1 MIKKTITYEDFS
13 GNKKTKDFY
22 FHMNQVE
29 FAKLNGEIPGGIEN
43 RINEIIADRD
53 QDAMLRMIDLLV
65 SRSYGRFDDDDEFTK
80 IDRNGRP
87 LYEKFINTDAYDKL
101 IIELITG
108 ENNIVE
114 FLRGIMPKE
123 IQTKLDEEMKKQKA
137 EGNLTALP
145 GGQNSPANPGNH

>member
-1 MIKKTITYEDFS
+1 MIKKSITYEDFS

-29 FAKLNGEIPGGIEN
+29 FAKLNGEIAGGIEN

-108 ENNIVE
+108 ENSIGD
-114 FLRGIMPKE
+114 FLKGIMPKE
-123 IQTKLDEEMKKQKA
+123 IQVKLDEEMKKQKA
-137 EGNLTALP
+137 EGKLTALP
-145 GGQNSPANPGNH
+145 GGQNQPTNPGN